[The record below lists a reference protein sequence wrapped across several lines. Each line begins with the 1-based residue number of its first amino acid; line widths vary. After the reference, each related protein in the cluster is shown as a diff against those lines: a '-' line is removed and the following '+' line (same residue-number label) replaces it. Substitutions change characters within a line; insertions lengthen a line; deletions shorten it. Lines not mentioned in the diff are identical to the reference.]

1 MYKVIFGLS
10 IVINITIFPPPV
22 ANGGI
27 EPLLILIAIGIASIC
42 DHLLETSK
50 KFPVKN
56 KNTKARKLLTK

>member
-56 KNTKARKLLTK
+56 